1 MDNKV
6 AVVPDYIAEWI
17 EYCKRN
23 NFTLFGCFDP
33 VDMFESLVGED
44 FEGDA
49 RKCIRW
55 CRKESSTFALAWLN
69 GYKIE
74 EDKKYLVKCKNV
86 MKDSSFLKYDSIVGR
101 WYFGM
106 KSDSIEIHLYHTK
119 EELEAGGFGGVFDNP
134 MFEVVEVEDDPKI

>member
-23 NFTLFGCFDP
+23 SFTLFGCFDP

-86 MKDSSFLKYDSIVGR
+86 MNVSSFLKYDSTVGR

-119 EELEAGGFGGVFDNP
+119 EELEVGGFGEVFGNP
-134 MFEVVEVEDDPKI
+134 MFEVKEVE